1 MAETDYYKI
10 LGVKKAATNAEIK
23 KAYRKLALKYHPDKT
38 KGNKAAEAKFKQIS
52 EAYAVLSDKE
62 KRKQYDTYGSA
73 GFQQRYS
80 KEDIFKNFDIGD
92 ILKEFGFGG
101 GGMGQFSRSFSGG
114 GFTSSMGGGCNSF
127 IHGMGGGCQGRA
139 RQQQPVKGSDLEYE
153 VPITLEEMI
162 NGTKKTLTVSHGNNN
177 DTINVKIPKGMIP
190 GKKIRVA
197 GKGGSSPYGGPR
209 GDLFIKSRLIANPN
223 FEIKG
228 NDIYT
233 YKEIKLTEALLGTKV
248 KVVTPNGKKI
258 SLNIPPGTKHKAKM
272 RLVNQG
278 IPHLNGGKK
287 GDLFV
292 VISVTIPKK
301 LNEKQ
306 KKLIEKLSEN
316 GL

>member
-1 MAETDYYKI
+1 MSETDYYKI
-10 LGVKKAATNAEIK
+10 LGVKKTATDAEIK

-38 KGNKAAEAKFKQIS
+38 KGDKAAEAKFKEIS

-62 KRKQYDTYGSA
+62 KRHQYDTYGSA
-73 GFQQRYS
+73 NFQQRYS
-80 KEDIFKNFDIGD
+80 KEDIFRNFDIGD

-101 GGMGQFSRSFSGG
+101 GGMGQFSRGFGGG
-114 GFTSSMGGGCNSF
+114 GFSSSMGGGNPF
-127 IHGMGGGCQGRA
+127 MHGMGGGCKGRA

-177 DTINVKIPKGMIP
+177 DTINVKIPKGLVP

-197 GKGGSSPYGGPR
+197 GKGGLSQYGGPR
-209 GDLFIKSRLIANPN
+209 GDLFIKSRLIQSPG
-223 FEIKG
+223 FELKG

-233 YKEIKLTEALLGTKV
+233 NKEIKLTEALLGTKV
-248 KVVTPNGKKI
+248 NILTPLGKKI
-258 SLNIPPGTKHKAKM
+258 SLNIPCGTKHKSKM
-272 RLVNQG
+272 RLAKQG
-278 IPHLNGGKK
+278 VPHINGGTK

-292 VISVTIPKK
+292 VISVKMPDK
-301 LNEKQ
+301 LNAKQ
-306 KKLIEKLSEN
+306 KKLVEKLSET